1 MARTPIA
8 SSAAQS
14 TQDSTI
20 TGTID
25 GSNATFTLNREVQNP
40 HIALRGKTLTKT
52 LDYTISGRVITL
64 NTAPRR
70 GPLTVFGT

>member
-14 TQDSTI
+14 TEDSTI
-20 TGTID
+20 TGVID
-25 GSNATFTLNREVQNP
+25 GANTTFTLDREVQNP
-40 HIALRGKTLTKT
+40 HVALRGKSLTKT
-52 LDYTISGRVITL
+52 LDFTISGAVITL
-64 NTAPRR
+64 LTAPRR